1 MSHNFY
7 KNVIEHRGK
16 LLVRGIHDGQEYKE
30 KIDFGPTLYA
40 LTQEHSVYK
49 TLQGQNL
56 KPIEFT
62 DIMAARKFRKE
73 VATANS
79 PIYGLERY
87 HYQYIGQEHP
97 ENIEWDK
104 DLIKIF
110 TLDIETTCENGF
122 PDVENP
128 QEEIICL
135 TVKNQS
141 NKSIIT
147 WGVGDYHTDRTDV
160 TYVKCKHE
168 KELMFEF
175 MKFWIKN
182 HPDIITGWNTKFFDL
197 PYLVNRLK
205 LVAGEKVASRISPW
219 NLINRMEI
227 NAQGRTQ
234 TVYDVYGIAMLD
246 YLDLYKWFIPQRQES
261 YKLDFI
267 GELELGKNK
276 NENPFDTFKD
286 FYTKDFQKFV
296 DYNIQDVEIV
306 DALEDKLGL
315 IDLSLT
321 VAYESKVNYDDI
333 FSQVR
338 VWDTLIANHL
348 MQKNICV
355 PPREEHSKETK
366 YEGAYVKDPIPGGHD
381 WIVSFDINS
390 LYPHIIIQYN
400 ISPEKILGSS
410 SQGINVDKMIDM
422 KVPLNYLKTEGACVT
437 PNGAKF
443 KNDAQ
448 GFLPEMM
455 EKMYNERV
463 IYKKRML
470 KAKQQYERTKNP
482 ELKKEIARCHNIQ
495 WARKIALNSAYGAV
509 GNQYFR
515 YYDVRQASGITTA
528 GQFII
533 RFIEKKVNEYLNNI
547 LQTHDEVDYIVAS
560 DTDSIYVRFGKLVE
574 KTCKGKTND
583 QIADFLG
590 KVCDNK
596 LEPYIEKCFDE
607 LADYS
612 NAFKNA
618 MVMKREVIAN
628 KGIWVAKK
636 RYMLNVLDE
645 EGIRLAD
652 PKLKLMG
659 IEAVKSSTP
668 QVCRGKIKEAI
679 KTIMSKEQT
688 DLHKLIAEFKKEFM
702 QLPAEA
708 IAFPRSCNNL
718 KKYRSASSIFI
729 KGTPI
734 HVKGALIYNQQ
745 IENMKLAS
753 KYPMIQ
759 DGDKIKFIK
768 LKEANPFKFDVISY
782 ISTLPTE
789 FKLQEYID
797 YEVQFEKTFLDPMRF
812 ILDAIGWK
820 AEPQASL
827 EAFFG

>member
-1 MSHNFY
+1 MNFY
-7 KNVIEHRGK
+7 KNVIEHKGK
-16 LLVRGIHDGQEYKE
+16 LLVRGIHDGKEYKE
-30 KIDFGPTLYA
+30 RINFGPTLYG

-49 TLQGQNL
+49 TLQGQYL

-62 DIMAARKFRKE
+62 SIDAARKFKKE
-73 VATANS
+73 VATSNS

-97 ENIEWDK
+97 EDIQWDK

-128 QEEIICL
+128 IEEIICL

-141 NKSIIT
+141 NKQILT
-147 WGVGDYHTDRTDV
+147 WGVGDFVHDRPDV

-182 HPDIITGWNTKFFDL
+182 HPDVITGWNTKFFDL

-205 LVAGEKVASRISPW
+205 LVAGDKVASRISPW
-219 NLINRMEI
+219 NLINRLEI
-227 NAQGRTQ
+227 TVKGRTQ
-234 TVYDVYGIAMLD
+234 TVYDVFGIAMLD
-246 YLDLYKWFIPQRQES
+246 YLDLYKWFIPTRQES

-267 GELELGKNK
+267 GELELNQPK
-276 NENPFDTFKD
+276 NENPYDTFKD
-286 FYTKDFQKFV
+286 FYTKDFQKFI

-321 VAYESKVNYDDI
+321 VAYDSKVNYDDI

-366 YEGAYVKDPIPGGHD
+366 YEGAYVKEPILGGHD

-400 ISPEKILGSS
+400 ISPEKILGES
-410 SQGINVDKMIDM
+410 SQGINVNKMIDM
-422 KVPLNYLKTEGACVT
+422 KVPLNFLKTEGACVT

-443 KNDAQ
+443 KTDSQ

-455 EKMYNERV
+455 EKMYNDRV
-463 IYKKRML
+463 VFKKRMI
-470 KAKQQYERTKNP
+470 KAKQEYQKTKDP
-482 ELKKEIARCHNIQ
+482 KLVKEIARCHNIQ
-495 WARKIALNSAYGAV
+495 WSKKIALNSAYGAV

-533 RFIEKKVNEYLNNI
+533 RFIEKKVNEYLNNV
-547 LQTHDEVDYIVAS
+547 LQTKDHIDYIVAS

-574 KTCKGKTND
+574 KTCQGKTNE
-583 QIADFLG
+583 QITDFLN
-590 KVCDNK
+590 KVCEQK

-645 EGIRLAD
+645 EGVRLAD

-679 KTIMSKEQT
+679 KIIMAKEQT
-688 DLHKLIAEFKKEFM
+688 DLHNFIADFKKEFLN
-702 QLPAEA
+702 LPPES
-708 IAFPRSCNNL
+708 IAFPRSCNNIR
-718 KKYRSASSIFI
+718 KYKSDSSIFI
-729 KGTPI
+729 KGSPI
-734 HVKGALIYNQQ
+734 HVKGALIYNHQLK
-745 IENMKLAS
+745 IHKLGM
-753 KYPMIQ
+753 KYPYIQ
-759 DGDKIKFIK
+759 DGDKIKFLK

-782 ISTLPTE
+782 MSKLPPE
-789 FKLQEYID
+789 FKLNDYVD
-797 YEVQFEKTFLDPMRF
+797 YEIQFQKTFLDPMRF
-812 ILDAIGWK
+812 ILDAINWK

-827 EAFFG
+827 ENFFG

>member
-1 MSHNFY
+1 MNFY
-7 KNVIEHRGK
+7 KNVIEHKVK
-16 LLVRGIHDGQEYKE
+16 LLIRGVLNGKDYKE

-40 LTQEHSVYK
+40 LTQEHSQYK
-49 TLQGQNL
+49 TLQGQFL
-56 KPIEFT
+56 RPIEFT
-62 DIMAARKFRKE
+62 DINAARKFRRD
-73 VATANS
+73 VATDNS
-79 PIYGLERY
+79 PIFGLERY
-87 HYQYIGQEHP
+87 HYQYIGTEYP

-104 DLIKIF
+104 DHIKIF

-128 QEEIICL
+128 VEELLCI

-141 NKSIIT
+141 NKQIIT
-147 WGVGDYHTDRTDV
+147 WGVGDFHTDRTDI
-160 TYVKCKHE
+160 TYVKCKDE
-168 KELMFEF
+168 KQLMFEF

-182 HPDIITGWNTKFFDL
+182 HPDVITGWNTKFFDL
-197 PYLVNRLK
+197 PYLMNRIK
-205 LVAGEKVASRISPW
+205 LLAGDKVANRMSPW
-219 NLINRMEI
+219 NLINREEI
-227 NAQGRTQ
+227 SVRGRPQ
-234 TVYDVYGIAMLD
+234 TVYQLFGICMLD
-246 YLDLYKWFIPQRQES
+246 YLDLYKWFIPTRQES

-267 GELELGKNK
+267 GELELGRGKDDNGY
-276 NENPFDTFKD
+276 DTFKEW
-286 FYTKDFQKFV
+286 YTKDFQSFV

-321 VAYESKVNYDDI
+321 VAYDSKVNYDDI

-366 YEGAYVKDPIPGGHD
+366 YEGAYVKEPILGGHD

-400 ISPEKILGSS
+400 ISPEKIVGESS
-410 SQGINVDKMIDM
+410 HGVNVNKMLDM
-422 KVPLNYLKTEGACVT
+422 KVPLNYLKTEGACLT

-443 KNDAQ
+443 KNDSQ

-463 IYKKRML
+463 VFKKRMI
-470 KAKQQYERTKNP
+470 KAKKEYEKTKDP
-482 ELKKEIARCHNIQ
+482 KLVKEIARCHNIQ
-495 WARKIALNSAYGAV
+495 WSKKIALNSAYGAV

-533 RFIEKKVNEYLNNI
+533 RFIEKKVNEYLNNV
-547 LQTHDEVDYIVAS
+547 LQTKDHVDYIVAS

-574 KTCKGKTND
+574 KTCQGKSTE
-583 QIADFLG
+583 QIVDFLN
-590 KVCDNK
+590 KVCENK
-596 LEPYIEKCFDE
+596 LEPYIAKCFDE

-645 EGIRLAD
+645 EGVRLAD

-679 KTIMSKEQT
+679 KVIMSKEQK
-688 DLHKLIAEFKKEFM
+688 DLHNLVADFRKEFFDM
-702 QLPAEA
+702 KAEQ

-718 KKYRSASSIFI
+718 RKYRDHANIFI

-734 HVKGALIYNQQ
+734 HVKGALIYNYQIHKLGLQQ
-745 IENMKLAS
+745 
-753 KYPMIQ
+753 KYPLIQ
-759 DGDKIKFIK
+759 EGDKIKFIK

-782 ISTLPTE
+782 MTNLPPE
-789 FKLQEYID
+789 FKLQQYVD
-797 YEVQFEKTFLDPMRF
+797 YDTQFEKTFLDPMRF

>member
-1 MSHNFY
+1 MNFY
-7 KNVIEHRGK
+7 KNVIEHKGK
-16 LLVRGIHDGQEYKE
+16 LLVRGIHDGKEYKE
-30 KIDFGPTLYA
+30 RINFGPTLYG

-49 TLQGQNL
+49 TLQGQYL

-62 DIMAARKFRKE
+62 SIDAARKFKKE
-73 VATANS
+73 VATSNS

-97 ENIEWDK
+97 EDIKWDK

-128 QEEIICL
+128 IEEIICL

-141 NKSIIT
+141 NKQILT
-147 WGVGDYHTDRTDV
+147 WGVGDFVHDRPDV

-182 HPDIITGWNTKFFDL
+182 HPDVITGWNTKFFDL

-205 LVAGEKVASRISPW
+205 LVAGDKVASRISPW
-219 NLINRMEI
+219 NLINRLEI
-227 NAQGRTQ
+227 TVKGRTQ
-234 TVYDVYGIAMLD
+234 TVYDVFGIAMLD
-246 YLDLYKWFIPQRQES
+246 YLDLYKWFIPTRQES

-267 GELELGKNK
+267 GELELNQPK
-276 NENPFDTFKD
+276 NENPYDTFKD
-286 FYTKDFQKFV
+286 FYTKDFQKFI

-321 VAYESKVNYDDI
+321 VAYDSKVNYDDI

-366 YEGAYVKDPIPGGHD
+366 YEGAYVKEPILGGHD

-400 ISPEKILGSS
+400 ISPEKILGES
-410 SQGINVDKMIDM
+410 SQGINVNKMIDM
-422 KVPLNYLKTEGACVT
+422 KVPLNFLKTEGACVT

-443 KNDAQ
+443 KTDSQ

-455 EKMYNERV
+455 EKMYNDRV
-463 IYKKRML
+463 VFKKRMI
-470 KAKQQYERTKNP
+470 KAKQEYQKTKDP
-482 ELKKEIARCHNIQ
+482 KLVKEIARCHNIQ
-495 WARKIALNSAYGAV
+495 WSKKIALNSAYGAV

-533 RFIEKKVNEYLNNI
+533 RFIEKKVNEYLNNV
-547 LQTHDEVDYIVAS
+547 LQTKDHIDYIVAS

-574 KTCKGKTND
+574 KTCQGKTNE
-583 QIADFLG
+583 QITDFLN
-590 KVCDNK
+590 KVCEQK

-645 EGIRLAD
+645 EGVRLAD

-679 KTIMSKEQT
+679 KIIMAKEQT
-688 DLHKLIAEFKKEFM
+688 DLHNFIADFKKEFLN
-702 QLPAEA
+702 LPPES
-708 IAFPRSCNNL
+708 IAFPRSCNNIR
-718 KKYRSASSIFI
+718 KYKSDSSIFI
-729 KGTPI
+729 KGSPI
-734 HVKGALIYNQQ
+734 HVKGALIYNHQLK
-745 IENMKLAS
+745 IHKLGM
-753 KYPMIQ
+753 KYPYIQ
-759 DGDKIKFIK
+759 DGDKIKFLK

-782 ISTLPTE
+782 MSKLPPE
-789 FKLQEYID
+789 FKLNDYVD
-797 YEVQFEKTFLDPMRF
+797 YEIQFQKTFLDPMRF
-812 ILDAIGWK
+812 ILDAINWK

-827 EAFFG
+827 ENFFG